1 MLSVIIFS
9 IERILYFIRYRG
21 MRRGCCNAVCRTVRC
36 SLPLPSKNQY
46 RSPIPSFL
54 GLPDNLPFADP
65 TSISISPL
73 THHPHKPPH
82 RRSPRPI
89 QGEELKKPMKIVD
102 KDRCGQIA
110 ENCRQISAGEIEPP
124 SSPLRSSAEIA
135 ETYDR
140 TLTEQT
146 RGAAKIARNI
156 EALFK

>member
-1 MLSVIIFS
+1 
-9 IERILYFIRYRG
+9 
-21 MRRGCCNAVCRTVRC
+21 
-36 SLPLPSKNQY
+36 
-46 RSPIPSFL
+46 
-54 GLPDNLPFADP
+54 
-65 TSISISPL
+65 
-73 THHPHKPPH
+73 
-82 RRSPRPI
+82 
-89 QGEELKKPMKIVD
+89 MKIVD
-102 KDRCGQIA
+102 RDQCSQIA